1 MTRISL
7 DGLQIRLM
15 GKTVKTGKINGAL
28 STVNVKRVGDVLQ
41 LGNLLLTKKDRIC
54 MVEDNTAWVMR
65 DSGKVVVKW

>member
-54 MVEDNTAWVMR
+54 LAEDNTAWVMR
-65 DSGKVVVKW
+65 DSGKVVIKW